1 MSADEIYP
9 GNIDAEFHPGKMN
22 DSEPDARG
30 PKMDERRQMDE
41 RRRCTAFRGSTRIA
55 SGALSEVALAAK
67 AALDA
72 DETTPILI
80 FDDVTAEPIDLDFR
94 GGPDDVLR
102 RLAHAPETQIGRS
115 PKGSADDRRGPG
127 RPKLGVVAR
136 EVTLLPRHWDWLGR
150 QPGGAS
156 VALRKLVEEARRGNG
171 GKDRIRQS
179 QEAAYR
185 FMAAMAGNE
194 AGFEE
199 ALRALFAGNKERF
212 NQQVE
217 GWPPGIRDYARGLAG
232 PAFEVTLP
240 LERPRR

>member
-1 MSADEIYP
+1 MILTRV
-9 GNIDAEFHPGKMN
+9 FHPDKTKG
-22 DSEPDARG
+22 DDPDARCLT
-30 PKMDERRQMDE
+30 MDERRS
-41 RRRCTAFRGSTRIA
+41 CTAFRGSIRIA
-55 SGALSEVALAAK
+55 SGALAEVALAAK

-72 DETTPILI
+72 DETAQILI

-94 GGPDDVLR
+94 GRPEGVLR
-102 RLAHAPETQIGRS
+102 RLGHAPQVR
-115 PKGSADDRRGPG
+115 ADASGQATGEVRRGPG

-171 GKDRIRQS
+171 GKARIRQS

-194 AGFEE
+194 TGFEE
-199 ALRALFAGNKERF
+199 AVRALFAGNEDRF
-212 NQQVE
+212 GQLI
-217 GWPPGIRDYARGLAG
+217 GTWPPDIRDHARGLAG
-232 PAFEVTLP
+232 PAFEVRLGD
-240 LERPRR
+240 PRR